1 MTNIYMAHPEISDA
15 ATITASTSLGDM
27 NIVNVQKKSLGKV
40 YRTSDLSAQI
50 AFDLG
55 AAKAVN
61 FCAIIAHNGSASGTV
76 TIKAGTTSDVTDYN
90 SGALPL
96 ITGTDLGY
104 SKNAFADVFAAQTY
118 RYWRLEFSDPTNA
131 AGYLQIGRV
140 YLSNAFTPETN
151 IDYELEEG
159 FTDLSRNART
169 LNGGVVSVERDPY
182 RFAQFEM
189 NFLSKAE
196 VFGSLYDFDRLRGK
210 KKDVVFVP
218 DMDETT
224 YFQCR
229 LIYGIFQEMNP
240 IISRAFRL
248 YRKRYRIEE
257 ITE

>member
-15 ATITASTSLGDM
+15 ATLTASTSLGDM
-27 NIVNVQKKSLGKV
+27 NIINVQRKALGKV
-40 YRTSDLSAQI
+40 YRTSDLAAQI

-55 AAKAVN
+55 TAKAIN
-61 FCAIIAHNGSASGTV
+61 FCAIIAHNGSAAGTV
-76 TIKAGTTSDVTDYN
+76 RIKAGTTSAVSDFD
-90 SGALPL
+90 SGALSL
-96 ITGTDLGY
+96 ITGSDLGY
-104 SKNAFADVFAAQTY
+104 SENSFANVFAAQTY

-151 IDYELEEG
+151 INYELEEG

-169 LNGGVVSVERDPY
+169 LDGGVVSVERDPY
-182 RFAQFEM
+182 RFAQYEM
-189 NFLSKAE
+189 EFLSKDE
-196 VFGSLYDFDRLRGK
+196 VFGSLYEFDRLRGK

-224 YFQCR
+224 HFQRR

-240 IISRAFRL
+240 IVSRAFRL

-257 ITE
+257 ITK